1 MTLRVR
7 KGLLVNSSG
16 SQKEENRKHCIRYG
30 FKYHKNRL
38 KLQDVDKRKVNG
50 AGYGVLYHV
59 IEVKCQ

>member
-1 MTLRVR
+1 M
-7 KGLLVNSSG
+7 NSSG

-38 KLQDVDKRKVNG
+38 KLQDVDNRKVNG